1 MCWSANVREKAEEGW
16 ILVLRM
22 KKVGGGVE
30 GGEYAQNAAMT
41 GE

>member
-1 MCWSANVREKAEEGW
+1 MCWSANVREKAEEGR